1 MSSLYEDRHIE
12 QFNDNID
19 KLLENV
25 NKKKVELM
33 DPSLEEIDKVNT
45 VIFDFIK
52 LNKRKIYGGIALQY
66 LLEESGESIY
76 EEYERPDIDFYSHDP
91 INDLVKLTTELHEKN
106 FKSVRGKEAMH
117 KETYAIY
124 VNGRLYC
131 NISYVPKNIFN
142 SIPFKTINNVNIVHP
157 HFLNIDY
164 LRVFTDPIVSYWRL
178 KDKKTFERYFLLQKY
193 HPLPYNNKPINIS
206 ENTEKTLLDIVL
218 EFTKNKDTMIH
229 NGFFAYNYYLKE
241 SQLLDKPSSKFKT
254 INIPYYEIVSVNYK
268 CDTLDLIKT
277 LKESCDSDKLSI
289 EEHFQFFQYLGYS
302 TSIKYNDVLICT
314 IYHSNNRCVPYKT
327 CKIDSN
333 NYLIGT
339 FNYVLLNNLST
350 LIKYKTDR
358 NEESKNLQYTVISH
372 LIEMRKFYFKRTKK
386 TIFDKSPFQD
396 FSLDYKGST
405 LSSDKERQMIG
416 ELRKKKNK
424 PFLFSY
430 EPANKK
436 ESEQIVKYIFAN
448 TSGNIIK
455 NPKKSQLKETEDI
468 EELEEVSE
476 ETEVNNVVLEE
487 TEVNNVVL
495 EENL

>member
-12 QFNDNID
+12 QFNNNID
-19 KLLENV
+19 KLLEEV
-25 NKKKVELM
+25 TKKKVELM

-52 LNKRKIYGGIALQY
+52 TNKRKIYGGIALQY
-66 LLEESGESIY
+66 LLEDSGESIY
-76 EEYERPDIDFYSHDP
+76 EEYERPDIDFYSPDP

-142 SIPFKTINNVNIVHP
+142 SIPFKTIKNLNIVHP

-178 KDKKTFERYFLLQKY
+178 KDKKTFERYYLLQKY
-193 HPLPYNNKPINIS
+193 HPLPYNNKPITIKTIEDKDINQKLL
-206 ENTEKTLLDIVL
+206 NTVL
-218 EFTKNKDTMIH
+218 EFTKNKDTLIH

-241 SQLLDKPSSKFKT
+241 SNMLDKPSSKFKT
-254 INIPYYEIVSVNYK
+254 LDVPYYEIVSVNYK
-268 CDTLDLIKT
+268 SDTLELIRT
-277 LKESCDSDKLSI
+277 LKESVDSDKFTI
-289 EEHFQFFQYLGYS
+289 EEHFPFFQYLGYS
-302 TSIKYNDVLICT
+302 TVIKYNENVICT
-314 IYHSNNRCVPYKT
+314 IYHSNNRCVPFKT

-333 NYLIGT
+333 NYLVGT
-339 FNYVLLNNLST
+339 FNYVLLNNLSS

-358 NEESKNLQYTVISH
+358 DEESKNLQYTIVSH

-424 PFLFSY
+424 PFLFTY

-436 ESEQIVKYIFAN
+436 ESEQIIKYIFAN

-455 NPKKSQLKETEDI
+455 NPKKSQLFKEETDDT

-476 ETEVNNVVLEE
+476 ESEPNNEVP
-487 TEVNNVVL
+487 